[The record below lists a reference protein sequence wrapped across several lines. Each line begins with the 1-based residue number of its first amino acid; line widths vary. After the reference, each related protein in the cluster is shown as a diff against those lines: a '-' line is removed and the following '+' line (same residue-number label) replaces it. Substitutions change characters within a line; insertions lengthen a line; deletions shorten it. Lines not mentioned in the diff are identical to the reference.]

1 MPDDSSPPLLPYSA
15 ASAFQRTQALH
26 GARRILDAAYPLL
39 SGAQWQAAL
48 AQLQLPLQL
57 GADQASLPPE
67 ALATLV
73 QYLEAQYRSP
83 PPAVEAPAL
92 ALPPGKARKQTYSI
106 APSLIT
112 QLARVSHWRRR
123 PVSQLVNEALDQ
135 FLRQYPE
142 AQLPVP
148 ATGDP
153 D

>member
-1 MPDDSSPPLLPYSA
+1 MSDDSSPPLLPYRA

-48 AQLQLPLQL
+48 AQLQLPLQVL
-57 GADQASLPPE
+57 SDQASLPPE

-73 QYLEAQYRSP
+73 QYLEAHYRTP
-83 PPAVEAPAL
+83 PRAVEGLVSARSSE
-92 ALPPGKARKQTYSI
+92 KARKQTYSI
-106 APSLIT
+106 IPPLIT

-123 PVSQLVNEALDQ
+123 PVSQLVNEALAQ

-148 ATGDP
+148 PGDS